1 MIGVVFR
8 FMDNARFFFFFFFFF
23 FFGNCCEKPADG
35 TV

>member
-8 FMDNARFFFFFFFFF
+8 FMDNARFFFFLFF